1 MQPTVVVIKLLT
13 LKIEIL
19 IHETEYEINYVGN
32 KIQWS
37 YFNAIVSRTRDPC
50 PSLILL
56 LPRNRHPPPDA
67 GRARAW
73 WAAPPRLDAQRLRHA
88 TMQ

>member
-37 YFNAIVSRTRDPC
+37 YFNAIVSRTRDP
-50 PSLILL
+50 SLILL

-73 WAAPPRLDAQRLRHA
+73 WAAPPRLDVQRLR
-88 TMQ
+88 